1 MKTFKTNNSISNI
14 NLTCPL
20 KQSEHQPVPIIASY
34 ALILLWA
41 YQNGNSC
48 QGFSKKQ
55 LVGEALGYLDYRF
68 KAWDMSPAGF
78 CSEFAAFNHNRVLT
92 YNKHKRLWFV
102 GNNLREYLVYHFG
115 PNSRVPLCGWKPYDE
130 AVAYNNGA
138 VNQCTTVKQLYQM
151 QKQIGRHYFFQ
162 E

>member
-1 MKTFKTNNSISNI
+1 MQTFKTKNLIAHI

-20 KQSEHQPVPIIASY
+20 KQSEHQPVPIIANY

-41 YQNGNSC
+41 YQNGNG

-68 KAWDMSPAGF
+68 KVWDMSSAGF

-92 YNKHKRLWFV
+92 YDKHKRLWFV
-102 GNNLREYLVYHFG
+102 GSNLREYLDYHFG
-115 PNSRVPLCGWKPYDE
+115 PSSRVPLCGWKPYDE
-130 AVAYNNGA
+130 AVAYNKGA
-138 VNQCTTVKQLYQM
+138 MVHCTAAKQLYQM
-151 QKQIGRHYFFQ
+151 QKQIGRDYFFQ